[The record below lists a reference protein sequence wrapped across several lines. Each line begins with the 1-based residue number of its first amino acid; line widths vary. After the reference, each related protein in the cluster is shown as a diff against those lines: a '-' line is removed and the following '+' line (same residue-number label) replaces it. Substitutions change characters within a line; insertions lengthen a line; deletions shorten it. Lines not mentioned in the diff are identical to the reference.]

1 MDRAGPRLSA
11 VSGDGGFGHQ
21 DRERQIERLVVD
33 PESHEMLRPKIP
45 VGAGVDGDEVG
56 DVAGVVEHEVGG
68 AASCPTTCVVQK
80 FRSAGRHPLHFL
92 SSLFCC
98 QGIFHVPRAHWR
110 AARHDRLFARNR

>member
-1 MDRAGPRLSA
+1 MDKAGPRLSA
-11 VSGDGGFGHQ
+11 VSAGDGGGFGHQ

-33 PESHEMLRPKIP
+33 PEMLRPKIP

-92 SSLFCC
+92 SPIFC
-98 QGIFHVPRAHWR
+98 
-110 AARHDRLFARNR
+110 